1 VSSKRVFRYR
11 GFTID
16 ELRQKSMD
24 EIISLLPA
32 RQRRSLSRGMPPSH
46 IRLFEKISKTIA
58 SGSKKPIRTHVR
70 DFIIL
75 PNLVDIEIHIHNGR
89 EYLPVKVRPEM
100 MGHFL
105 GEFAPT
111 CKIVKHSAPGV
122 GATRSSQYVPLK

>member
-1 VSSKRVFRYR
+1 MSSKRVFRYR

-32 RQRRSLSRGMPPSH
+32 RQRRSLRRGMPASH
-46 IRLFEKISKTIA
+46 IRLFEKISKSVA
-58 SGSKKPIRTHVR
+58 SGSKRPLRTHVR

-75 PNLVDIEIHIHNGR
+75 PNLVDLEVHVHNGR
-89 EYLPVKVRPEM
+89 EFLPVKIRPEM
-100 MGHFL
+100 LGHFL

-111 CKIVKHSAPGV
+111 CKIIKHSAPGV